1 MEKYIMDFLDNVY
14 KELNDHIDKKE
25 DIVVKEYGYKANK
38 NGNPNRRYRIY
49 MSELEFEYV
58 VDAAYLNPDE
68 ILMFHDVLDRINKMR
83 RENNYLVL
91 GNQKEKTEELTE
103 ELEWDDVMYD
113 DKQYETVYDYER
125 DMFYE
130 LLKKI
135 NKKRKNRVV

>member
-1 MEKYIMDFLDNVY
+1 
-14 KELNDHIDKKE
+14 
-25 DIVVKEYGYKANK
+25 
-38 NGNPNRRYRIY
+38 
-49 MSELEFEYV
+49 MSELEFDYV
-58 VDAAYLNPDE
+58 VDESNLNPDE
-68 ILMFHDVLDRINKMR
+68 IEMFHDVLDRINKMR
-83 RENNYLVL
+83 REFNYSIS
-91 GNQKEKTEELTE
+91 GNQKEKTE

>member
-1 MEKYIMDFLDNVY
+1 MGFLDNVY
-14 KELNDHIDKKE
+14 KELFDNKE
-25 DIVVKEYGYKANK
+25 DIVVKEYGYEANK
-38 NGNPNRRYRIY
+38 NGNPNRRYIIH
-49 MSELEFEYV
+49 MSELEFNYV
-58 VDAAYLNPDE
+58 VDESNLNPDE
-68 ILMFHDVLDRINKMR
+68 IEMFHDVLDRINKMR
-83 RENNYLVL
+83 REINYSVS
-91 GNQKEKTEELTE
+91 GNQKEKTE

>member
-1 MEKYIMDFLDNVY
+1 MGFLDNVY

-49 MSELEFEYV
+49 MSELEFKYI

-83 RENNYLVL
+83 RENNYSVL

>member
-1 MEKYIMDFLDNVY
+1 MGFLDDLY
-14 KELNDHIDKKE
+14 KEINDKKE
-25 DIVVKEYGYKANK
+25 DIVVKEYGYEANK
-38 NGNPNRRYRIY
+38 NGNPRRKYLLH
-49 MSELEFEYV
+49 MSELEFNYV
-58 VDAAYLNPDE
+58 VDESNLNPDE
-68 ILMFHDVLDRINKMR
+68 IEMFHDVLDRINKMR
-83 RENNYLVL
+83 REINYSIS
-91 GNQKEKTEELTE
+91 GNQKEKTE